1 MLRAENVPLIGLSI
15 GLAGLGGLI
24 GASWFQLE
32 ASDRAARAGCPDRPD
47 HRPLPRRP
55 RAGLGEDS
63 AGDGRR
69 LCRRLRPR
77 VLELE
82 HGMVRPCLV
91 AVVIIVSAGCTGDL
105 SAVNRTP
112 VCAEEPALWTDA
124 DYQGLWDASGE
135 SARAA
140 LERWERDARCR
151 VYLLRQQASEIA
163 VDAEAD
169 VTALKAKAGQM
180 TLKAAQVRDH
190 LEGLLDNNFL
200 AGNVACPTDATG
212 ERPQRRD
219 STTLAKVCVRSEDHT
234 ARLSKLLTTIESH
247 AKFFGG

>member
-1 MLRAENVPLIGLSI
+1 
-15 GLAGLGGLI
+15 
-24 GASWFQLE
+24 
-32 ASDRAARAGCPDRPD
+32 
-47 HRPLPRRP
+47 
-55 RAGLGEDS
+55 
-63 AGDGRR
+63 
-69 LCRRLRPR
+69 
-77 VLELE
+77 
-82 HGMVRPCLV
+82 MVRPCLV

-135 SARAA
+135 PARAA

-190 LEGLLDNNFL
+190 LEGLLDNNVL
-200 AGNVACPTDATG
+200 AGNVACPTDATD

-219 STTLAKVCVRSEDHT
+219 STTLAKVCVRGEDHT
-234 ARLSKLLTTIESH
+234 VRLSKLLTTIESH
-247 AKFFGG
+247 ANFSAGDSAAAGVRAHAEHVLNCIQCTTPIDWDGNGDPQQMCGGDLGDYGLTGAGLGDYISLVVADVVDDVVGE